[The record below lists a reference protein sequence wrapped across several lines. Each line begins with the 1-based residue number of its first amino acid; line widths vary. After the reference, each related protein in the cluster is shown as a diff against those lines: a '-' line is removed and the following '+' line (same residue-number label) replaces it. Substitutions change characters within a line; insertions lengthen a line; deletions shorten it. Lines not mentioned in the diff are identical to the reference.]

1 MNKKVLIAD
10 DEPNIVASLE
20 YLMTK
25 SGYEVS
31 IARNGEEALAL
42 VESFLPD
49 VVLLDVMM
57 PRKSGYEVCQKMR
70 ERPEWRHIKVVM
82 LSAKG
87 REAEVSKGLSLGAD
101 VYITKPFSNQEL
113 MARIAELMSLSGK
126 PDEPGV
132 PGGT

>member
-1 MNKKVLIAD
+1 MSKKILIAD
-10 DEPNIVASLE
+10 DEPNIVTSLE
-20 YLMTK
+20 YLMHK

-31 IARNGEEALAL
+31 IARNGDEALAL

-57 PRKSGYEVCQKMR
+57 PRKSGYEVCQQIR
-70 ERPEWRHIKVVM
+70 ERAEWRHIKIVM

-101 VYITKPFSNQEL
+101 TYVTKPFSNQEL
-113 MARIAELMSLSGK
+113 IATIDALL
-126 PDEPGV
+126 
-132 PGGT
+132 GGGA